1 MTKRAKPRYSRKDV
15 LDALQNL
22 IAKGLVVTKQDP
34 NGQTRYIALLEP
46 IRSASATS
54 SARYSLRIELSCR
67 PSAIDRRS
75 CRRAL
80 PSAQGGAVT
89 CWSRGH
95 HRRSS

>member
-46 IRSASATS
+46 IGLSDVVGSILPPDRA
-54 SARYSLRIELSCR
+54 ELQTKC
-67 PSAIDRRS
+67 D
-75 CRRAL
+75 
-80 PSAQGGAVT
+80 
-89 CWSRGH
+89 
-95 HRRSS
+95 